1 MVVSDMMKNNNS
13 TLKKNEKL
21 LQWATKTFG
30 REMKWR
36 IRERI
41 LVGS

>member
-1 MVVSDMMKNNNS
+1 M
-13 TLKKNEKL
+13 NEKL

-36 IRERI
+36 LRERI